1 MRPEHA
7 PHGGNFGLSHDA
19 HGRLVLIDVPQVVDV
34 IANPR
39 GGQFLDRDAANVA
52 RWFEARGLSGAATG
66 PADLPALLRAEA
78 RLPVT

>member
-1 MRPEHA
+1 
-7 PHGGNFGLSHDA
+7 
-19 HGRLVLIDVPQVVDV
+19 VVDV